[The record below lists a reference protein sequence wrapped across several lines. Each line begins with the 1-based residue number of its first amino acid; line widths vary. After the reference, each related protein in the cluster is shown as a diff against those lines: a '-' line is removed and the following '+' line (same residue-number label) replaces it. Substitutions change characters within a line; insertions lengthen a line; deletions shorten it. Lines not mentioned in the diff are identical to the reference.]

1 MNLKNNYTRTV
12 EHSLERDNMMGSVKT
27 IPSTLKENSVIKKK
41 KSSHLKSQSKLKH
54 PRTAMS
60 RKRNYFV
67 GQKPSKSESWTTFN
81 PYAYNNR
88 TSFKDI
94 YQNHKDFYEWMGG
107 QVSKIRLKFWI
118 IIK

>member
-1 MNLKNNYTRTV
+1 MVDYFQAQNRSRRKSVVETRSNKLNLKNNYTRTV

-67 GQKPSKSESWTTFN
+67 GQKPSKSES
-81 PYAYNNR
+81 
-88 TSFKDI
+88 
-94 YQNHKDFYEWMGG
+94 
-107 QVSKIRLKFWI
+107 
-118 IIK
+118 